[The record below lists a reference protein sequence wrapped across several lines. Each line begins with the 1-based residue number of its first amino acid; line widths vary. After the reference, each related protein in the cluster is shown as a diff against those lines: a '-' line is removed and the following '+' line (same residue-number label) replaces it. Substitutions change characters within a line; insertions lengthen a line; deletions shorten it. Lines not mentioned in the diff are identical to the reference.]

1 MIAGTIAGENTVLL
15 IAREPADGHAL
26 FAEIRPHLLK
36 GVA

>member
-15 IAREPADGHAL
+15 VAREPADGHAL
-26 FAEIRPHLLK
+26 AGEIRPHLLK